1 MPLYERAWQGPAG
14 SKGAKPEE
22 GHATVPG
29 DDLPGITVIKEV
41 AFAASRPS
49 ASLVVSWL
57 WQAPA
62 PLTRDRHL
70 VSALPLSP
78 RLTATSRRCV
88 SGAFHVGEYEGLH
101 AANPL
106 GA

>member
-41 AFAASRPS
+41 ALRRRVHLSR
-49 ASLVVSWL
+49 WL
-57 WQAPA
+57 
-62 PLTRDRHL
+62 
-70 VSALPLSP
+70 
-78 RLTATSRRCV
+78 
-88 SGAFHVGEYEGLH
+88 
-101 AANPL
+101 
-106 GA
+106 